1 VGGHALRAEW
11 YSDVSM
17 SEERSK
23 PVIAILNNNEDL
35 IRMLSDALKEAGCNV
50 ASVRLV
56 DVRAGKVD
64 LELFV
69 KEHDPDAVLFDIA
82 LPYRTTLSMLEDLK
96 ATGVLAGR
104 GLVLTTPNVR
114 ATRDLLRVN
123 AFEITG
129 LAEEIQVVV
138 QELLRVARRPEER

>member
-1 VGGHALRAEW
+1 MR
-11 YSDVSM
+11 SDTVIAPM

-23 PVIAILNNNEDL
+23 PVVAILNNNEDL
-35 IRMLSDALKEAGCNV
+35 IRMVSDALKEAGCNV
-50 ASVRLV
+50 VSVRLV
-56 DVRAGKVD
+56 EVRAGKMD

-69 KEHDPDAVLFDIA
+69 KEHDPDAVIFDIA
-82 LPYRTTLSMLEDLK
+82 LPYRTNLAMLEDLK
-96 ATGVLAGR
+96 GTGVLGGR

-129 LAEEIQVVV
+129 LAEEIQGVVREV
-138 QELLRVARRPEER
+138 LRVARRPVER

>member
-1 VGGHALRAEW
+1 
-11 YSDVSM
+11 M
-17 SEERSK
+17 SENTPK

-56 DVRAGKVD
+56 NVRAGKLD

-69 KEHDPDAVLFDIA
+69 KEHDPDAVIFDIA
-82 LPYRTTLSMLEDLK
+82 LPYRTNLSMLEDLRG
-96 ATGVLAGR
+96 TGVLAGR

-114 ATRDLLRVN
+114 ATRDLLRVD

-129 LAEEIQVVV
+129 LAEEIAVVV
-138 QELLRVARRPEER
+138 REVLRVARRTAEE

>member
-1 VGGHALRAEW
+1 
-11 YSDVSM
+11 M
-17 SEERSK
+17 SENSPK
-23 PVIAILNNNEDL
+23 PVIAIINNNEDL

-56 DVRAGKVD
+56 NVRAGKLD

-69 KEHDPDAVLFDIA
+69 KEHDPDAVIFDIA
-82 LPYRTTLSMLEDLK
+82 LPYRTNLSMLEDLRG
-96 ATGVLAGR
+96 TGVLAGR

-114 ATRDLLRVN
+114 ATRDLLRVD

-129 LAEEIQVVV
+129 LAEEIAVVV
-138 QELLRVARRPEER
+138 QEVLRVARRTAEE

>member
-1 VGGHALRAEW
+1 
-11 YSDVSM
+11 M
-17 SEERSK
+17 SENSPK

-50 ASVRLV
+50 ASVRLM
-56 DVRAGKVD
+56 DARAGKVD

-69 KEHDPDAVLFDIA
+69 EEHDPDAVIFDIA
-82 LPYRTTLSMLEDLK
+82 LPYRLNFSMLEDLRG
-96 ATGVLAGR
+96 TGVLTGR

-114 ATRDLLRVN
+114 ATRDLLRVE

-129 LAEEIQVVV
+129 LAEEIAVVV
-138 QELLRVARRPEER
+138 RETLQVARRTEER

>member
-1 VGGHALRAEW
+1 
-11 YSDVSM
+11 M
-17 SEERSK
+17 SENTHK

-69 KEHDPDAVLFDIA
+69 EEHDPDAVIFDIA
-82 LPYRTTLSMLEDLK
+82 LPYRTNLSMLEDLRG
-96 ATGVLAGR
+96 TGVLAGR
-104 GLVLTTPNVR
+104 GVVLTTPNVR

-129 LAEEIQVVV
+129 LAEEIAAVV
-138 QELLRVARRPEER
+138 QEVLRVARRPDEK

>member
-1 VGGHALRAEW
+1 
-11 YSDVSM
+11 M
-17 SEERSK
+17 SENRSK
-23 PVIAILNNNEDL
+23 PLIAIINNNEDL
-35 IRMLSDALKEAGCNV
+35 IRMVSEALKEAGCNV

-56 DVRAGKVD
+56 DARAGKVD

-69 KEHDPDAVLFDIA
+69 QKHDPDAVIFDLA
-82 LPYRTTLSMLEDLK
+82 LPYRTNLSILEDLK
-96 ATGVLAGR
+96 GSGVLAGR

-129 LAEEIQVVV
+129 LAEELAVVV
-138 QELLRVARRPEER
+138 EEVLRVARRTDER

>member
-1 VGGHALRAEW
+1 
-11 YSDVSM
+11 M
-17 SEERSK
+17 SENRPK

-69 KEHDPDAVLFDIA
+69 EEHDPDAVIFDIA
-82 LPYRTTLSMLEDLK
+82 LPYRANLSMLEDLRG
-96 ATGVLAGR
+96 TGVLAGR
-104 GLVLTTPNVR
+104 GVVLTTPNVR

-129 LAEEIQVVV
+129 LAEEIAAVV
-138 QELLRVARRPEER
+138 QETLRVARRPDER